1 VAFVVSTYGDGEP
14 TDNAKDFMNW
24 LLDDARE
31 PNMLNRLKYII
42 FGLGNKTYE
51 HYNAVRHRRLSRAAR
66 VPLDSL
72 ASVYAC
78 NRPCASLML
87 ACWLL
92 VPSVFLSV
100 VKAMRTLRM
109 SRYHRASQ

>member
-51 HYNAVRHRRLSRAAR
+51 HYNAVRHRPR
-66 VPLDSL
+66 
-72 ASVYAC
+72 C
-78 NRPCASLML
+78 
-87 ACWLL
+87 L
-92 VPSVFLSV
+92 VLV
-100 VKAMRTLRM
+100 AMRPELLSTHWQVCM
-109 SRYHRASQ
+109 RAIDRAQA